1 MARQSERL
9 RAQENGDVPPPAPAN
24 WQEIIAN
31 LEARVQ
37 RAEEEAR
44 LARRQAPPPV
54 PVAEVPPVQAQVVA
68 PPQREVHREP
78 LYERFRKQHP
88 PTFDGNADPLKAEQW
103 LDMLTS
109 ILKFMGIEGNDRVAC
124 AVHTFRDDARIWW
137 GVVTQIRNEE
147 TMTWEEFR
155 EVFMRNTS
163 TIRFEE
169 PRPKNL

>member
-1 MARQSERL
+1 MVTISGTYIMRRQSERV
-9 RAQENGDVPPPAPAN
+9 RAHENGDVPPPAPAN

-54 PVAEVPPVQAQVVA
+54 PVAEVPPVQAQAVA

-88 PTFDGNADPLKAEQW
+88 PTFDGNADPLKAEQ
-103 LDMLTS
+103 
-109 ILKFMGIEGNDRVAC
+109 
-124 AVHTFRDDARIWW
+124 
-137 GVVTQIRNEE
+137 
-147 TMTWEEFR
+147 
-155 EVFMRNTS
+155 
-163 TIRFEE
+163 
-169 PRPKNL
+169 